1 MSRSKHATAFNEQAG
16 IQRDA
21 IAPSD
26 GKMGAS
32 RTTMSTIFSSTAP
45 TPAEVMTRA
54 LNAFKN
60 TGSPSSE
67 TPITAEIASGQN
79 FDFFNGL
86 TGSFLRF
93 QAGAD
98 KFSVVKGDSISD
110 RPNTFGPNLSVPNIA
125 NPPLKDGDDAVS
137 SQINSPTFDSIGSA
151 GFGVS
156 IDRNNPDSNTL
167 GPDSGQGTFLT
178 RRGASVG
185 DSAYTSRGSNRNIL
199 GEYINSDLYG
209 YSQPAD
215 NIVLGTE
222 EPED

>member
-1 MSRSKHATAFNEQAG
+1 MSRSKHATAFNEQSG

-21 IAPSD
+21 IAPND
-26 GKMGAS
+26 GEMGAS
-32 RTTMSTIFSSTAP
+32 RTTMSTIFTGAP
-45 TPAEVMTRA
+45 TPTEVMTRA
-54 LNAFKN
+54 LSAFQN
-60 TGSPSSE
+60 TGGDGTSE
-67 TPITAEIASGQN
+67 IPTATIAPGQN

-93 QAGAD
+93 QSGAD
-98 KFSVVKGDSISD
+98 KFSVVKGQTISD
-110 RPNTFGPNLSVPNIA
+110 KPNTFGPNLSVPNIK
-125 NPPLKDGDDAVS
+125 NPPLKDGDEAVS
-137 SQINSPTFDSIGSA
+137 SQINSPTFKSIGSA

-156 IDRNNPDSNTL
+156 IDRNDPDSNTL
-167 GPDSGQGTFLT
+167 GPNSGQGTFLT

-185 DSAYTSRGSNRNIL
+185 DSAYTSRVSKQNIL

-222 EPED
+222 EPEA